1 MIKAPAIKFI
11 GNKEMVIPIIDKGY
25 LLSHKD
31 YINFYFPE
39 VIEIIDYNG
48 ILIKFQKAELLKG
61 IQWKSSLIN
70 ASLMWKIQP
79 ILIEKP
85 EKIDVLVMKEKV
97 CKFIEKASS
106 KKGILKE
113 EKIELIGHI
122 QNCVKHSEIIDIV
135 NSVSYW
141 K

>member
-1 MIKAPAIKFI
+1 
-11 GNKEMVIPIIDKGY
+11 
-25 LLSHKD
+25 
-31 YINFYFPE
+31 
-39 VIEIIDYNG
+39 
-48 ILIKFQKAELLKG
+48 
-61 IQWKSSLIN
+61 
-70 ASLMWKIQP
+70 MWKIQP

-97 CKFIEKASS
+97 CKFIAKTSP

-113 EKIELIGHI
+113 EKIELISRI
-122 QNCVKHSEIIDIV
+122 QNCIKHSEIIDIV